1 MVLSTGQIPSK
12 RVDSSAEADENFLI
26 DSDDMQIGSGIDSQH
41 IDFLRT
47 TLELEKGLK
56 GLELD
61 DANFM
66 ISDLLGQIE
75 DDDDEE
81 GNEDP
86 CLEYYDEDGTAVA

>member
-1 MVLSTGQIPSK
+1 M
-12 RVDSSAEADENFLI
+12 
-26 DSDDMQIGSGIDSQH
+26 
-41 IDFLRT
+41 
-47 TLELEKGLK
+47 
-56 GLELD
+56 D